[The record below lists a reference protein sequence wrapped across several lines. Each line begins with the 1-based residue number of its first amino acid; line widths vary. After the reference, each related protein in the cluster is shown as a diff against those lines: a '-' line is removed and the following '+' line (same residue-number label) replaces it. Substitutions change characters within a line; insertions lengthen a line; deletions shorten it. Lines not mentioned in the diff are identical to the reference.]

1 MEGEEQPPKAVAIG
15 GRREH
20 RSRRHALGKEADG
33 DGDLWDCRWEKRWE
47 WNKAEED
54 RLLITVVGL
63 VGGTRCI
70 DE

>member
-20 RSRRHALGKEADG
+20 RCGDALGKEADG

-47 WNKAEED
+47 WNKAKEG
-54 RLLITVVGL
+54 RLLITVVRL